1 MRRGIKGISV
11 RNAMLAI
18 AAIMLL
24 ANIPFANAQT
34 TGKTSV
40 SVQIMVYVPAILN
53 LTLDFSSSGIAQL
66 VAHLGDSLDERGNG
80 FELKSNSVVSLGA
93 AHVIS
98 NLSSGYSIIV
108 QSMNGCALKNQ
119 DSGGTVNYDLL
130 LGGIPAVRQGDSFKL
145 NCSGTTPFEGKV
157 LPVSIA
163 LGNVPSNAAPGLYA
177 DNLLFNIMA
186 N

>member
-1 MRRGIKGISV
+1 
-11 RNAMLAI
+11 MLAI
-18 AAIMLL
+18 AAVILL
-24 ANIPFANAQT
+24 AGIPSVNAQST
-34 TGKTSV
+34 SKTSV
-40 SVQIMVYVPAILN
+40 SIQIMVYVPAILN

-66 VAHLGDSLDERGNG
+66 VAHLGDSPDMRGKG
-80 FELKSNSVVSLGA
+80 FELKSNSVVPLGA
-93 AHVIS
+93 AHVTS
-98 NLSSGYSIIV
+98 NLSSGYSIVV

-119 DSGGTVNYDLL
+119 DSEGTVKYDLL
-130 LGGIPAVRQGDSFKL
+130 LGGIPAERQGDSFKL
-145 NCSGTTPFEGKV
+145 NCCGTTPMEGRM

>member
-1 MRRGIKGISV
+1 MRRGIKCISV
-11 RNAMLAI
+11 RNTMLVI
-18 AAIMLL
+18 AATILL
-24 ANIPFANAQT
+24 ASIPFVNAQT
-34 TGKTSV
+34 SGKTSV
-40 SVQIMVYVPAILN
+40 SIQIMVYVPSILN

-66 VAHLGDSLDERGNG
+66 VAYLGDSRDVRGKG
-80 FELKSNSVVSLGA
+80 FELKSNSVVPLGA

-98 NLSSGYSIIV
+98 NLSSGYSIVV

-119 DSGGTVNYDLL
+119 DSEGTVNYDLI
-130 LGGIPAVRQGDSFKL
+130 LGGIPAMRQGDSFKL
-145 NCSGTTPFEGKV
+145 NCCGTTPFEGRV